1 MEKSSRTSL
10 SAKIP
15 ITDKKI
21 MVHTLITKSSRAP
34 WNKIKPVY
42 LETIIAKNDQTGQD
56 GLYVRVTKTPPKED
70 LPTSYLGA
78 EITYVELP
86 EVN

>member
-1 MEKSSRTSL
+1 MKSSRTSL
-10 SAKIP
+10 PTNLP

-21 MVHTLITKSSRAP
+21 MVHTLITGSVRAP
-34 WNKIKPVY
+34 WTKIKPVY
-42 LETIIAKNDQTGQD
+42 IETIIAKNDQTGQD
-56 GLYVRVTKTPPKED
+56 GLYIRVTKTPPKED

-86 EVN
+86 ETN